1 MRNKG
6 AYDTLKPMDISRW
19 QHELREVIRAPGEL
33 LEKVG
38 LQAEKLA
45 LSTPVS
51 DSFPLKAPLSYLK
64 RIRAGVADD
73 PLLRQILP
81 LAEEDRD
88 VAGYRTDP
96 LDEITHTTTP
106 GLIRKY
112 PGRVLLITT
121 SVCAIHCRYCF
132 RRHYPYNENSPS
144 RENWTAA
151 LDTIRNDSSIY
162 EVILSGGDPL
172 SLSDEKLDTLIQQLE
187 TIPHVR
193 WLRIHTRIP
202 VVLPSR
208 MTDKLLQTITRSRFK
223 LTMVIHANHPHEI
236 ENEVIETLQR
246 LHQSGMQL
254 LNQSV
259 LLKGVNDQ
267 APVLAELS
275 HRLYT
280 NHVLPYYLHMLD
292 PVAGAAHFE
301 VAEDQARDIHKQLQA
316 TLPGYLVPKLVREL
330 PGESS
335 KTLLG

>member
-1 MRNKG
+1 VRNKG

-19 QHELREVIRAPGEL
+19 QHELREVIRDPGEL

-38 LQAEKLA
+38 LQAEKSA
-45 LSTPVS
+45 LSVPVNS
-51 DSFPLKAPLSYLK
+51 SFPLKAPLSYLQ
-64 RIRAGVADD
+64 RIRPGQPND

-81 LAEEDRD
+81 IADEERD
-88 VAGYRTDP
+88 VIGYRADP

-144 RENWTAA
+144 RENWNAA
-151 LDTIRNDSSIY
+151 IDAIREDNSIH

-172 SLSDEKLDTLIQQLE
+172 SLSDEKIGSLIQQLE
-187 TIPHVR
+187 TIPHVI
-193 WLRIHTRIP
+193 WLRIHTRMP

-208 MTDKLLQTITRSRFK
+208 MTESLLQTLNRSRFK

-236 ENEVIETLQR
+236 ENDVIETLQR
-246 LHQSGMQL
+246 LHQSGIQL

-259 LLKGVNDQ
+259 LLKGVNDN
-267 APVLAELS
+267 AEILTELS
-275 HRLYT
+275 HRLYN

-301 VAEDQARDIHKQLQA
+301 VAENQAREIHKQMQA
-316 TLPGYLVPKLVREL
+316 TLPGYLVPRLVREL